1 MVRTSHLSL
10 RPLLQD
16 PITLRRKKTKMMN
29 KRIDIPA
36 ELYESEVVCFL
47 ANRYHTTPKKV
58 VQCFLVQDGLVTEID
73 EDFAT
78 FHLEDNELE
87 ILRGLTR
94 GNLLL

>member
-1 MVRTSHLSL
+1 
-10 RPLLQD
+10 
-16 PITLRRKKTKMMN
+16 MMN

>member
-16 PITLRRKKTKMMN
+16 PITLRYKKTKMMN

-36 ELYESEVVCFL
+36 EWYESEVVCFL

>member
-10 RPLLQD
+10 RPLLRD
-16 PITLRRKKTKMMN
+16 PVTLRYKKTKIMN

-36 ELYESEVVCFL
+36 ELYESEIVCFL

-73 EDFAT
+73 EDSAT

-87 ILRGLTR
+87 ILRGLTC
-94 GNLLL
+94 GKLLL